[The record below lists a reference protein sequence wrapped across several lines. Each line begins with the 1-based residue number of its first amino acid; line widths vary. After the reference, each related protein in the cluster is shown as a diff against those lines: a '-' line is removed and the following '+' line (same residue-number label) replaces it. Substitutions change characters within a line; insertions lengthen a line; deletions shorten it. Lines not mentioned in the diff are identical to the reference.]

1 MITTQFIGTFRK
13 QHLSRS
19 AFGVFSGILLI
30 LSNASSVLAQA
41 SETHISANPKHY
53 TQFPSAFVNA
63 RNIDV
68 WLPPSYAASPT
79 KHFPVLYMHDG
90 QNLFDTATSYSNVA
104 WGMDQAM
111 LRLMKSGSA
120 REAIIVGVW
129 NTPKRYA
136 EYMPQ
141 KAVRGGNLSDVQYL
155 HGTSGS
161 IISDQYLK
169 FLVSEVKPFID
180 STYRTLSNRE
190 NTLVMGSS
198 MGGLISLYA
207 LCEYPNVFGGAGC
220 VSTHWPAGN
229 GIVIEY
235 CKSHLPDAKT
245 HKIYFDYGTK
255 TLDSLYEPYQKKM
268 DIVMKRAGYNANKNW
283 ITKKFD
289 GADHSET
296 SWSKRVEVPLRFLLR
311 K

>member
-1 MITTQFIGTFRK
+1 MITTKFTCILRK
-13 QHLSRS
+13 QYLSRS
-19 AFGVFSGILLI
+19 AFGVFCGILLVI
-30 LSNASSVLAQA
+30 SNASNVFAQA
-41 SETHISANPKHY
+41 SETRISANPKRY
-53 TQFPSAFVNA
+53 TQFPSSFVNA

-68 WLPPSYAASPT
+68 WLPPSYAANPT

-104 WGMDQAM
+104 WGVDKAM

-129 NTPKRYA
+129 NTSKRYA

-141 KAVRGGNLSDVQYL
+141 KAVRSGNLADVQYL

-220 VSTHWPAGN
+220 VSTHWPAGD

-235 CKSHLPDAKT
+235 FKSHLPNAKT

-255 TLDSLYEPYQKKM
+255 TLDSLYEPYQQKM
-268 DIVMKRAGYNANKNW
+268 DMVMKRAGYNANKNW